1 MSFLEKEYCRI
12 LIADGHDLYREALC
26 LLLSKMMPEAVVM
39 GISGHR
45 GDPLVDGTFVN
56 LILLRHV
63 PSTTW
68 GFDTLRAL
76 HHRLPITPIVVLSEA
91 IDETAI
97 MMARTYGACG
107 FLHASASPED
117 LRSAIHDVLAGRP
130 VFPGESHR
138 TAKAVNFP
146 LSRRQAEVLDL
157 LCKGMTNKEIGS
169 RLNMSDNTVR
179 THVAAI
185 FDILGVRNRTEA
197 AMLGRNLL

>member
-1 MSFLEKEYCRI
+1 MSLLGKEYCRI
-12 LIADGHDLYREALC
+12 LIADGYDLYREALC
-26 LLLSKMMPEAVVM
+26 LLLSKMMPQAVVL
-39 GISGHR
+39 GVSGHR
-45 GDPLVDGTFVN
+45 GDPLIDAAFVN

-91 IDETAI
+91 MDDAVV

-117 LRSAIHDVLAGRP
+117 LRSAINDVLAGRP
-130 VFPGESHR
+130 VFPGESDGA
-138 TAKAVNFP
+138 TKALSFQ

>member
-1 MSFLEKEYCRI
+1 MSFLGKECCRI
-12 LIADGHDLYREALC
+12 LIADSYDLYREALC
-26 LLLSKMMPEAVVM
+26 LLLSKIMPDAVVL
-39 GISGHR
+39 GIGGQRS
-45 GDPLVDGTFVN
+45 DPLPGAAFVN
-56 LILLRHV
+56 LIWLRHV

-68 GFDTLRAL
+68 GFDTLRTL
-76 HHRLPITPIVVLSEA
+76 HRRLPITPIVVLSEA
-91 IDETAI
+91 MDDAVI
-97 MMARTYGACG
+97 MMSRTYGACG

-117 LRSAIHDVLAGRP
+117 LQSAIYDVLAGRP
-130 VFPGESHR
+130 VFPGESR
-138 TAKAVNFP
+138 GTKVMNFQ

-157 LCKGMTNKEIGS
+157 LCRGMTNKEIGS